1 MGSKDDRLFPRG
13 REKRRH
19 GEAAAAAAAAA
30 VAHPICKTQD

>member
-19 GEAAAAAAAAA
+19 RVAAVVAVAAA
-30 VAHPICKTQD
+30 AHPICKTQD